1 MNWFERWFLRR
12 IIRKQVR
19 QGYTHD
25 KRITA
30 LYREIHDAAKREFY
44 EDNVY
49 SRNAYLREWFEASL
63 DEAPIKFS

>member
-12 IIRKQVR
+12 LLRKQVQ

-25 KRITA
+25 RRITE

-44 EDNVY
+44 EDNVFT
-49 SRNAYLREWFEASL
+49 RRAYLREWFEASL
-63 DEAPIKFS
+63 D

>member
-1 MNWFERWFLRR
+1 MNWFEKWFLRR

-25 KRITA
+25 KRITE
-30 LYREIHDAAKREFY
+30 LYCEIHDAAKREFY

-49 SRNAYLREWFEASL
+49 TRNAYLREWFEASL

>member
-1 MNWFERWFLRR
+1 MTKFERWFLRNLL
-12 IIRKQVR
+12 RKQVR

-25 KRITA
+25 KRITE

-49 SRNAYLREWFEASL
+49 TRNEYLREWFENSL
-63 DEAPIKFS
+63 DKTPLS

>member
-12 IIRKQVR
+12 IIRKQVQ

-25 KRITA
+25 LRITA

-49 SRNAYLREWFEASL
+49 TRNAYLREWFEASL

>member
-1 MNWFERWFLRR
+1 MTRFERWFLRKLL
-12 IIRKQVR
+12 RKQVR

-25 KRITA
+25 KRITE

-49 SRNAYLREWFEASL
+49 TRNEYLREWFENSL
-63 DEAPIKFS
+63 DKTPLS